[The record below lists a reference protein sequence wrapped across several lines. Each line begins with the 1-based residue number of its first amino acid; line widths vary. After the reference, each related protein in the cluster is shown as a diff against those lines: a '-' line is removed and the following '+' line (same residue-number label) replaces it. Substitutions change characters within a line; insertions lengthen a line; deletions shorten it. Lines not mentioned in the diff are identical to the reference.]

1 MTSDLV
7 PALVFL
13 PLLAVLAALAL
24 PARAGRLLSLVTTSS
39 IPVLLYPLTEY
50 VSAHGAATYALG
62 DLAPP
67 LGIRLH
73 VDGLSLLLLWLVAL
87 VMLGTTV
94 HACTTIGARHS
105 TKRFWPTWLAL
116 FAGLNA
122 LLVSGDL
129 FNLYVGLELLTLSAV
144 ALIAYGGSTTAWR
157 AALRYLLLAML
168 GSLLYLLG
176 VALVYAAT
184 GTLDLDQV
192 QARWSEGEASDASPS
207 APLILMT
214 GGLLVKSAVFP
225 LHGWLPSAHASA
237 PGPVSAV
244 LSALVVKASI
254 YVLYR
259 LWFET
264 LPSIPHAPA
273 GTVLAAMG
281 AGAVLY
287 GSIMALRQQ
296 HLKRLVAYSTVAQL
310 GYLMLPFDLPSD
322 VAWQAAVSQMLTHGI
337 AKAAM
342 FLAAANL
349 MRGLGSDELNRL
361 PGADQLMPVSVFAFG
376 LAGVSLMGLPPS
388 GGFLAKWQLLEAAW
402 QLGAWHWVIV
412 VLLGSLLAA
421 AYLFRV
427 LNIIYTRPALELD
440 GSIDAA
446 PGLGAG
452 LSALVLGLLAIVA
465 GFALAPALELLSVP
479 QSMTGVQP

>member
-1 MTSDLV
+1 
-7 PALVFL
+7 
-13 PLLAVLAALAL
+13 
-24 PARAGRLLSLVTTSS
+24 
-39 IPVLLYPLTEY
+39 
-50 VSAHGAATYALG
+50 
-62 DLAPP
+62 
-67 LGIRLH
+67 
-73 VDGLSLLLLWLVAL
+73 
-87 VMLGTTV
+87 
-94 HACTTIGARHS
+94 
-105 TKRFWPTWLAL
+105 
-116 FAGLNA
+116 
-122 LLVSGDL
+122 
-129 FNLYVGLELLTLSAV
+129 GLELLTLSAV

-349 MRGLGSDELNRL
+349 VRGLGSDELNRL

-388 GGFLAKWQLLEAAW
+388 GGFLAKWHLLEAAW
-402 QLGAWHWVIV
+402 PLGAWHWVIV

-440 GSIDAA
+440 GSIEAV

-452 LSALVLGLLAIVA
+452 LSALVLG
-465 GFALAPALELLSVP
+465 
-479 QSMTGVQP
+479 